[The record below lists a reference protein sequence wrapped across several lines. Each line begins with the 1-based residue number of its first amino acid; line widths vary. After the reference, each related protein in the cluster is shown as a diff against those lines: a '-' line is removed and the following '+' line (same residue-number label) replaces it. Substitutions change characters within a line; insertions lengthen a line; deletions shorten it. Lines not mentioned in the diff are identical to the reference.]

1 MRTRL
6 TKKQIQ
12 QVRDWFSEDDFCVSI
27 HMSPSRY
34 SQEIIL
40 EAMSKFVK
48 GRLNKYLMGQSY
60 WKKWSEDNGKL
71 IHICWFKEG
80 VDIRNS
86 HTSGY
91 HNQRVTVH
99 PKFKMKQSE
108 VESHYHFLVRRPQR
122 LKNTEYAGL
131 NFGTDYSSL
140 IEVTLKRIFRE
151 FNWREDFSMKFDVVI
166 KNANDYDKS
175 QQQYVTKQ
183 FGINDFEDSWGIL

>member
-1 MRTRL
+1 MQSRL

-27 HMSPSRY
+27 HMSPSGY
-34 SQEIIL
+34 SQELIL

-48 GRLNKYLMGQSY
+48 ARLNKYLMGQSY
-60 WKKWSEDNGKL
+60 WKKLAGDNGKL
-71 IHICWFKEG
+71 IHFAWFKEG
-80 VDIRNS
+80 IDIRNS
-86 HTSGY
+86 DTFGY
-91 HNQRVTVH
+91 HNQRVTVRH
-99 PKFKMKQSE
+99 ELKMKQSE

-122 LKNTEYAGL
+122 LKNTEYAGI

-140 IEVTLKRIFRE
+140 IEVTLGRIFKE
-151 FNWREDFSMKFDVVI
+151 FHWREDFSMKFDVVI

-175 QQQYVTKQ
+175 QQYYACKE

>member
-1 MRTRL
+1 MQSRL

-12 QVRDWFSEDDFCVSI
+12 RCKDWFSEDDFCVSI
-27 HMSPSRY
+27 HMSPSGY
-34 SQEIIL
+34 SQELIL

-71 IHICWFKEG
+71 IHILWFKEG
-80 VDIRNS
+80 RDIRNS
-86 HTSGY
+86 DTTGF
-91 HNQRVTVH
+91 HNQRVIISD
-99 PKFKMKQSE
+99 KFKMKLSE

-122 LKNTEYAGL
+122 LKNTEYAGV

-140 IEVTLKRIFRE
+140 IEVTLRRIFRE

-166 KNANDYDKS
+166 TNAHDYDKS
-175 QQQYVTKQ
+175 QQFYASKQ

>member
-71 IHICWFKEG
+71 IHFVWFKEG
-80 VDIRNS
+80 RDMRNS
-86 HTSGY
+86 DTTGF
-91 HNQRVTVH
+91 HNQRVTISD
-99 PKFKMKQSE
+99 KFKMKQSE

-140 IEVTLKRIFRE
+140 IEVTLRRIFRE

-183 FGINDFEDSWGIL
+183 FGINDFENSWGIL

>member
-1 MRTRL
+1 MQSRL

-12 QVRDWFSEDDFCVSI
+12 QCKDWFSEDDFCVSI

-34 SQEIIL
+34 SQELIL

-60 WKKWSEDNGKL
+60 WKKWSEDNAKL
-71 IHICWFKEG
+71 IHFVWFKEG
-80 VDIRNS
+80 RDIRNS
-86 HTSGY
+86 DTKGF
-91 HNQRVTVH
+91 HNQRVTVNH
-99 PKFKMKQSE
+99 KFKMKQSE

-122 LKNTEYAGL
+122 LKNTEYLGI

-140 IEVTLKRIFRE
+140 IEVTLRRIFRE

-175 QQQYVTKQ
+175 QQYYACKE